1 MIGKKDKTMNVE
13 QQRKQRFLLTEKGLA
28 SVLNCNSMDAELGI
42 PAFILARHLMREL
55 FNLADLKNDTKNHF
69 GSYAPISKELNET
82 QEKVND

>member
-28 SVLNCNSMDAELGI
+28 SVLNCNSMDA
-42 PAFILARHLMREL
+42 
-55 FNLADLKNDTKNHF
+55 
-69 GSYAPISKELNET
+69 NET